1 MLRKCLGFVIG
12 TEIHRKNLVTR
23 NTRYRFF
30 KNFRWIVRTAQE
42 KSPVS
47 LIPVFCWVRMN
58 SKRKIELKDSVWP
71 LVRKKQGRNPKLS
84 LKVKKAN
91 PWISRSSWSL
101 IFNHCCCEWR
111 KESDH
116 PPKQLRWKNPVWK
129 LQQLKTS
136 PTATSQFADE
146 RKQGSSFSLFLP
158 LFAQMCSRIRSLGL
172 SLSKILCS
180 LLFSRDSKFARSNEW
195 NSSDPC

>member
-101 IFNHCCCEWR
+101 IFYLLSLRVTKRIGPTLRNSYDEKIR
-111 KESDH
+111 YESCSS
-116 PPKQLRWKNPVWK
+116 WK
-129 LQQLKTS
+129 LHRLQRRSSLKK
-136 PTATSQFADE
+136 E
-146 RKQGSSFSLFLP
+146 NK
-158 LFAQMCSRIRSLGL
+158 
-172 SLSKILCS
+172 
-180 LLFSRDSKFARSNEW
+180 
-195 NSSDPC
+195 DPVLACFFTLVCANVF

>member
-1 MLRKCLGFVIG
+1 MSRF
-12 TEIHRKNLVTR
+12 
-23 NTRYRFF
+23 RYRDRNSSKKFSHSKYSVSVF

-58 SKRKIELKDSVWP
+58 SKRKTELKDSVWP
-71 LVRKKQGRNPKLS
+71 LVRKKTRKKPKTELKSEKSKS
-84 LKVKKAN
+84 LNLKKFMVVDFLFIVVA
-91 PWISRSSWSL
+91 
-101 IFNHCCCEWR
+101 
-111 KESDH
+111 SDEKNRAH

-136 PTATSQFADE
+136 PTATSQFAEE

-180 LLFSRDSKFARSNEW
+180 LLFSRDSKFAKSNEW

>member
-101 IFNHCCCEWR
+101 IFYLLLFR
-111 KESDH
+111 GTKIIG
-116 PPKQLRWKNPVWK
+116 PP
-129 LQQLKTS
+129 S
-136 PTATSQFADE
+136 ETATMKKSGMKAAAAENFTDCNVAVRWWKKTRIQF
-146 RKQGSSFSLFLP
+146 
-158 LFAQMCSRIRSLGL
+158 
-172 SLSKILCS
+172 
-180 LLFSRDSKFARSNEW
+180 
-195 NSSDPC
+195 

>member
-47 LIPVFCWVRMN
+47 LIPVFCWVRKN

-71 LVRKKQGRNPKLS
+71 LVRKKTRKKPKTELKSEKSKS
-84 LKVKKAN
+84 LNLKKFMVVDFLFIVVASDEK
-91 PWISRSSWSL
+91 IR
-101 IFNHCCCEWR
+101 
-111 KESDH
+111 DH

-136 PTATSQFADE
+136 PTATSQFAEE
-146 RKQGSSFSLFLP
+146 RKQGSSFSLFFTLVCANV
-158 LFAQMCSRIRSLGL
+158 F
-172 SLSKILCS
+172 
-180 LLFSRDSKFARSNEW
+180 
-195 NSSDPC
+195 